1 MSDNRIDQLFP
12 DVTEQYNN
20 TLPTAGEQGFPVPQA
35 TQPAHSATADTAV
48 DHVEDLVGVDSHDH
62 TTYDDDYDIDPD
74 PLAHGP
80 DWVRAH
86 IPRYG
91 LVVAEESRRAL
102 SARLSRRKAT
112 PASPV
117 PVVATEPIVSTEDA
131 SEDEPATSTPVE
143 KTTGFAGPFG
153 TKRGWAIG
161 SAVAAV
167 VAVIV
172 GAGIVALDS
181 DDSGAAATA
190 IAPVAPASPTTNTP
204 ATTATAAPWC
214 ESSSAAGT
222 VTGRG
227 PGEPSTGPG
236 LIQAFDYAYY
246 VERDSAKVASMMLNP
261 SRVEDITTSIAD
273 AANRGVQH
281 CVTIVSTP
289 DPAVFDVALQLR
301 TAPTAQ
307 SVVAQHITIATTA
320 TGPKIGTI
328 VEVTQ

>member
-1 MSDNRIDQLFP
+1 MMSDNRIDQLFP
-12 DVTEQYNN
+12 DVTEQYSN
-20 TLPTAGEQGFPVPQA
+20 TPPTAGERGFPVPQA

-48 DHVEDLVGVDSHDH
+48 DHVEDLVGVDSNGH

-86 IPRYG
+86 IPRHG
-91 LVVAEESRRAL
+91 LAVTEESRRAL

-117 PVVATEPIVSTEDA
+117 PAEASEPIVSTEDA
-131 SEDEPATSTPVE
+131 SEDEPAPPTPAN
-143 KTTGFAGPFG
+143 TTVLARNVG

-181 DDSGAAATA
+181 GDSGDATA
-190 IAPVAPASPTTNTP
+190 IAPLAPASTTTNTP
-204 ATTATAAPWC
+204 ATTATSAPWC

-246 VERDSAKVASMMLNP
+246 VERDSAKVASMMLYP

-301 TAPTAQ
+301 TSPNSQ

-320 TGPKIGTI
+320 AGPKIGTI
-328 VEVTQ
+328 VEVTR

>member
-1 MSDNRIDQLFP
+1 MMSDNRIDQLFP

-20 TLPTAGEQGFPVPQA
+20 TLPTAGERGFPVPQA
-35 TQPAHSATADTAV
+35 TKPAQSATVDTAA
-48 DHVEDLVGVDSHDH
+48 DHVEDLVGVDSHVH

-86 IPRYG
+86 IPRHG
-91 LVVAEESRRAL
+91 LDVTEESRRAL
-102 SARLSRRKAT
+102 PARLSRRKAT
-112 PASPV
+112 PASLV
-117 PVVATEPIVSTEDA
+117 PVVASEPIVSTEDA
-131 SEDEPATSTPVE
+131 SEDEPAPPAPAN
-143 KTTGFAGPFG
+143 TTVRARNVG

-161 SAVAAV
+161 SAVAAA

-172 GAGIVALDS
+172 GAGMVALDS
-181 DDSGAAATA
+181 DGSDATA
-190 IAPVAPASPTTNTP
+190 IETFASASSATNT
-204 ATTATAAPWC
+204 AASTATSAPWC

-246 VERDSAKVASMMLNP
+246 VERDSAKVASMMLYP

-301 TAPTAQ
+301 TSPNSQ

-320 TGPKIGTI
+320 TGLKIGTI
-328 VEVTQ
+328 VEVTR